1 MDTVI
6 SYREMSQDTSSSD
19 VISSLYFNF
28 TSSESHIW
36 SPRQQKNDVAS
47 YVICKLNV
55 RSVANRTQHSFFK
68 STWNTYPNMEKAI
81 HHINTKSTMTSLNL
95 SGVHALPAALN
106 TSHVL
111 RLSAKKSEWGEGDAS
126 DEHTRGLRDM
136 WTMQTDDQW
145 WAKVFWLLFCW
156 VFFPPH
162 LVRLDLKGRD

>member
-68 STWNTYPNMEKAI
+68 STWNKYPNMEKAI

-111 RLSAKKSEWGEGDAS
+111 RLSSKKSERGEGDAS
-126 DEHTRGLRDM
+126 DKHTRGLRDM
-136 WTMQTDDQW
+136 WTTQTDDQW